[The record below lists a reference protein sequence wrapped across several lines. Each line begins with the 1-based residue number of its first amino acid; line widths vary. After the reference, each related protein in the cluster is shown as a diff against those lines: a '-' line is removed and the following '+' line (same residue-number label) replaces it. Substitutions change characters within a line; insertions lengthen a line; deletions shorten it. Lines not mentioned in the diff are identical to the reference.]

1 MGSQRRDLSPD
12 FLTGLRS
19 HFLNSQDY
27 LERPCVK
34 NKTKRT
40 NRKINPPNR
49 PKLNKKQGIYFLFLV
64 FPYTSLHK
72 VKIGSEEMNLHEVGG
87 EGV

>member
-1 MGSQRRDLSPD
+1 MS
-12 FLTGLRS
+12 
-19 HFLNSQDY
+19 
-27 LERPCVK
+27 
-34 NKTKRT
+34 KTKQNEQT

-49 PKLNKKQGIYFLFLV
+49 PKPNKKQGIYFLFLV

-72 VKIGSEEMNLHEVGG
+72 VKVGSEEVNLHEVGD